1 MFPITGSNSDQ
12 QYIFPLVDYTC
23 RDSVIVGRG
32 TCIASV
38 LVAIRDIP
46 IRANILKMSWQY
58 STRKTEAGNIS
69 HRRGILAEHSKKF
82 LPRTAFSERYTA
94 TQVDL
99 PRLRI
104 YNTECNT
111 WMTTDDDRRAR
122 DVDRALHIIL
132 NPAYISIRK
141 ARNVEEF
148 KRAFLDC
155 LESKQYFYFH
165 ITLPQLTFGVQVI
178 TIATPPEWCSTAISA
193 TTISCYTDQA
203 KPIEPI
209 TKSARNFL
217 ACKGYWCSNIT
228 CL

>member
-38 LVAIRDIP
+38 LVAIRDTP
-46 IRANILKMSWQY
+46 ILANIHALKMSWQY

-69 HRRGILAEHSKKF
+69 HRRGILAKHSKKL

-111 WMTTDDDRRAR
+111 GMTTDDDRRAR

-155 LESKQYFYFH
+155 LECKQIIFN
-165 ITLPQLTFGVQVI
+165 
-178 TIATPPEWCSTAISA
+178 SISLRL
-193 TTISCYTDQA
+193 S
-203 KPIEPI
+203 
-209 TKSARNFL
+209 
-217 ACKGYWCSNIT
+217 
-228 CL
+228 